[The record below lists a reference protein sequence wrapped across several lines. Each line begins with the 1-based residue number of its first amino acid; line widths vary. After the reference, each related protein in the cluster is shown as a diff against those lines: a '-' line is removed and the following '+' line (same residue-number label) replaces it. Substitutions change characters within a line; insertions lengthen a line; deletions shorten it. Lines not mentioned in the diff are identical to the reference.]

1 MGSSYNEN
9 VMLKTLYVDSVKVPC
24 QGGSGTQEC
33 LRVKD
38 YHHEEFGNMYE
49 SINGF
54 QFEPGYMYKLLV
66 KVEDIPKEEIMA
78 DSASATVT
86 LVSVVSK
93 TPVEVEYRSPCGCT

>member
-1 MGSSYNEN
+1 
-9 VMLKTLYVDSVKVPC
+9 MLTTLYVDSIQVFC
-24 QGGSGTQEC
+24 QGPSGTQKC
-33 LRVKD
+33 LRVKY
-38 YHHEEFGNMYE
+38 YHHEEFENMYE

-66 KVEDIPKEEIMA
+66 KVEDIPTEEIMA